1 MILNTISGCGTA
13 LITPFRDGQ
22 VDANAYA
29 RLVQRQVEQG
39 IDFLV
44 PLGTSAETPC
54 LTDDEKVNI
63 LRMTRA
69 NAPDKILV
77 AGVGTN
83 SLIGTL
89 HNAEVLAEADAFL
102 VVTPYYNKPTQKGL
116 YEYFSAVARNCS
128 DKPIIL
134 YNVPGRTGTNMNA
147 DTCARLAKEHDNIIA
162 VKEASG
168 NMEQI
173 RAIIAKA
180 PRNFCVLSGN
190 DDQTLEIMLE
200 GGKGVISVASNVVPG
215 RMTQMVGEA
224 TQGNFREASKEFRQ
238 LIPLFEACF
247 IESNPIPV
255 KAALSIL
262 GYCKNELR
270 LPLTSCEPST
280 YDKMLRVLHRM
291 GLLKE

>member
-1 MILNTISGCGTA
+1 MTDIIQGCGTA
-13 LITPFRDGQ
+13 LVTPFNDGQ
-22 VDANAYA
+22 VDYDAYV
-29 RLVQRQVEQG
+29 RMVQRQVEQG

-54 LTDDEKVNI
+54 LTSEEKVKL
-63 LRMTRA
+63 LRLTRE
-69 NAPDKILV
+69 NAQGKPLV

-89 HNAEVLAEADAFL
+89 GNVELLKEADAFL
-102 VVTPYYNKPTQKGL
+102 IVTPYYNKPTQRGL
-116 YEYFSAVARNCS
+116 YEYFSAIAKQV

-134 YNVPGRTGTNMNA
+134 YNVPGRTGTNMTA
-147 DTCARLAKEHDNIIA
+147 ATTLRLAQENKNIIA

-173 RAIIAKA
+173 RAILNKA
-180 PRNFCVLSGN
+180 PEGFCVLSGN

-215 RMTQMVGEA
+215 KMTEMVHKAAEGD
-224 TQGNFREASKEFRQ
+224 FRAASHEFRQ
-238 LIPLFEACF
+238 MVPLFEACF
-247 IESNPIPV
+247 VESNPIPV
-255 KAALSIL
+255 KAAMSIL
-262 GYCKNELR
+262 GMCKNEMR

-280 YDKMLRVLHRM
+280 YDKMLRVIHNL
-291 GLLKE
+291 GLLK

>member
-1 MILNTISGCGTA
+1 MALNTISGCGTA
-13 LITPFRDGQ
+13 LITPFRDGA
-22 VDANAYA
+22 VDSQAYT
-29 RLVQRQVEQG
+29 RLVKRQVEQG

-63 LRMTRA
+63 LRLTRT
-69 NAPDKILV
+69 NAPGKTLV

-89 HNAEVLAEADAFL
+89 HNAELLNEADAFL
-102 VVTPYYNKPTQKGL
+102 VVTPYYNKPTQRGL
-116 YEYFSAVARNCS
+116 YEYFSAVAKHCK

-134 YNVPGRTGTNMNA
+134 YNVPGRTGINMVP
-147 DTCARLAKEHDNIIA
+147 DTTVRLAKEHENIIA

-168 NMEQI
+168 NMDQI
-173 RAIIAKA
+173 RKILAKA
-180 PRNFCVLSGN
+180 PHDFCVLSGN
-190 DDQTLEIMLE
+190 DDQTLEIMLD

-215 RMTQMVGEA
+215 RMTQMVKAASEGD
-224 TQGNFREASKEFRQ
+224 FRGASKEFRQ

-255 KAALSIL
+255 KAALAIMGL
-262 GYCKNELR
+262 CKNELR

-280 YDKMLRVLHRM
+280 YDKMLRVLHRL